1 MVDDPQQ
8 VIDAAAIVAEIAYS
22 EFTHAEKSY
31 HFKRQGL
38 PPQHVRMGVPIAK
51 RVPARPGSRRRRRYT
66 HCSRRRP
73 RRSTGGGSRAAPRA
87 AAPSARR
94 PRASP
99 RAPLQR
105 AGLKKHWVLRYQIRA
120 SVWTPGLILGVM
132 GCPKQ
137 GSFASRSHFRVSSLF
152 QNHHITP

>member
-31 HFKRQGL
+31 HFKREGL

-51 RVPARPGSRRRRRYT
+51 RVPAHPGSRRRRRYT
-66 HCSRRRP
+66 RCSRRRP
-73 RRSTGGGSRAAPRA
+73 RRSTGGGSRATPRA

-99 RAPLQR
+99 RAPLCN
-105 AGLKKHWVLRYQIRA
+105 ALV
-120 SVWTPGLILGVM
+120 
-132 GCPKQ
+132 
-137 GSFASRSHFRVSSLF
+137 
-152 QNHHITP
+152 

>member
-51 RVPARPGSRRRRRYT
+51 RVPARPGSRRRRRSADT
-66 HCSRRRP
+66 P
-73 RRSTGGGSRAAPRA
+73 TVLGDGLGAAQEAA
-87 AAPSARR
+87 AAPLRGRQRR
-94 PRASP
+94 LHAA
-99 RAPLQR
+99 RAPRRELPCN
-105 AGLKKHWVLRYQIRA
+105 ALV
-120 SVWTPGLILGVM
+120 
-132 GCPKQ
+132 
-137 GSFASRSHFRVSSLF
+137 
-152 QNHHITP
+152 

>member
-31 HFKRQGL
+31 HFKRVGL

-51 RVPARPGSRRRRRYT
+51 SVPARPGSRRRRRYT
-66 HCSRRRP
+66 RCSRRRP

-99 RAPLQR
+99 RAPLQLPWSVKNTGCSGTKLELQC
-105 AGLKKHWVLRYQIRA
+105 GLRNSSWVL
-120 SVWTPGLILGVM
+120 
-132 GCPKQ
+132 
-137 GSFASRSHFRVSSLF
+137 
-152 QNHHITP
+152 